1 MGLRQRCQKIYQATK
16 KAGIISVRTLAK
28 ITDIS
33 KSSVYRL
40 QQKIKGRQNYPESPL
55 WETPEGYDWLRL
67 FVFATIYVFGIK
79 HGVGSEALSEFF
91 HLLRLKSQIG
101 ISPTALRRLEDQM
114 RSQILTYG
122 EQQHQQIKS
131 NTTKLE
137 ILAGADETF
146 FPGFDGIILVLMD
159 LVSGYI
165 IMEKKTSNR
174 KYQTWFDE
182 VQIALTNIGQLGA
195 IKSLVSDRAKA
206 LIELAVKGMGCQS
219 IPDLFHAMRCLSRS
233 IGVRLGGKL
242 ARIQKKLAK
251 TQREITLRHLSQKP
265 ISAELS
271 HRLSHLQQEY
281 QFIKTGL
288 DTYREYIHKIS
299 TLVHPFTICENNIQN
314 GNNVALM
321 MRKLLPQLATLGQTY
336 QLNSTDKALSQFKS
350 QINGIAIGI
359 DLWWQN
365 ITKSLFLEKID
376 SLTQNWI
383 LTCLLPEVYWFSII
397 SKTKNRDLKE
407 IYQKSWFEAHQKLL
421 KDPFTHKMKRKE
433 INQWRDWSNLMVSK
447 FQRASSAIE
456 GRNGYLSRLH
466 HSGRGLSDKDLQVLT
481 IIHNYDLHRADGSTA
496 AQRFFGRT
504 FPPLFSSIFE
514 QMGELPAPRKP
525 RKFQNVHA
533 LVA

>member
-1 MGLRQRCQKIYQATK
+1 MGLRQRCQKIYQTTK
-16 KAGIISVRTLAK
+16 KVRFISVRALAK
-28 ITDIS
+28 VTDIS

-40 QQKIKGRQNYPESPL
+40 QQKIKSRQNYPESEL

-67 FVFATIYVFGIK
+67 LVFATIYVFGIK

-91 HLLRLKSQIG
+91 HLQSLKSQIG

-122 EQQHQQIKS
+122 EQQHQELKS
-131 NTTKLE
+131 TKIKLE
-137 ILAGADETF
+137 IVAGADETF

-165 IMEKKTSNR
+165 LLEKKTDNR

-182 VQIALTNIGQLGA
+182 VHIALTNIGQVGA

-206 LIELAVKGMGCQS
+206 LIELAVKGIGCSS
-219 IPDLFHAMRCLSRS
+219 IPDLFHAMRYLSRS

-242 ARIQKKLAK
+242 ARIKKKLQK
-251 TQREITLRHLSQKP
+251 IQKEITKRHLNKKP
-265 ISAELS
+265 ISAQLNQ
-271 HRLSHLQQEY
+271 RLSHLQQEY
-281 QFIKTGL
+281 HFLQTGL
-288 DTYREYIHKIS
+288 DTYREYIHQIS
-299 TLVHPFTICENNIQN
+299 TLVHPFEINENKIQN
-314 GNNVALM
+314 GTNVVLM
-321 MRKLLPQLATLGQTY
+321 MRKLLPQLAALGQKY
-336 QLNSTDKALSQFKS
+336 QLNSTEKALSQFNS

-407 IYQKSWFEAHQKLL
+407 IYQKSWFQANQKLL
-421 KDPFTHKMKRKE
+421 KDPF
-433 INQWRDWSNLMVSK
+433 
-447 FQRASSAIE
+447 
-456 GRNGYLSRLH
+456 
-466 HSGRGLSDKDLQVLT
+466 
-481 IIHNYDLHRADGSTA
+481 
-496 AQRFFGRT
+496 
-504 FPPLFSSIFE
+504 
-514 QMGELPAPRKP
+514 
-525 RKFQNVHA
+525 
-533 LVA
+533 